1 MKDYY
6 KILIINK
13 NAESRDIKKA
23 YRSLALKWHPDV
35 NKEVGAQEKFIEI
48 NEAYEILND
57 DSKRKI
63 YDTIYNDYIN
73 SMNLKNTFRVDDEQY
88 TRYNSWSNEARQAA
102 YTRSKMQ
109 YSEFAKTVG
118 KVYEGASN
126 GCGIVFAIAMWIA
139 WGPAAMISLIQGA
152 VDMVRDFPDYGFKTR
167 YIFLVL
173 FLLLSIIVT
182 LVGIYGF
189 FAYLKKISDE

>member
-6 KILIINK
+6 KILIINR
-13 NAESRDIKKA
+13 NADSIDIKKA
-23 YRSLALKWHPDV
+23 YRSLALKWHPDI
-35 NKEVGAQEKFIEI
+35 NKEAGAQEKFIEI
-48 NEAYEILND
+48 NEAYEILYD

-63 YDTIYNDYIN
+63 YDALFNDYSN
-73 SMNLKNTFRVDDEQY
+73 SHTQKDTFKVDNEQY
-88 TRYNSWSNEARQAA
+88 TRYNTWSNDARQTA

-126 GCGIVFAIAMWIA
+126 GCGIIFAIAMWIA

-189 FAYLKKISDE
+189 FAYLKKSSNE

>member
-6 KILIINK
+6 KVLIINR
-13 NAESRDIKKA
+13 NAESSDIKKA
-23 YRSLALKWHPDV
+23 YRTLALKWHPDI
-35 NKEVGAQEKFIEI
+35 NKDFGAQEKFIEI
-48 NEAYEILND
+48 NEAYEILNNN
-57 DSKRKI
+57 SKRKI
-63 YDTIYNDYIN
+63 YDVLYNDYVN
-73 SMNLKNTFRVDDEQY
+73 SLNAKSQSKVDNEKF
-88 TRYNSWSNEARQAA
+88 TRYNSWSNEARQTA
-102 YTRSKMQ
+102 YNRSKMP

-126 GCGIVFAIAMWIA
+126 GCGIIFAIAMWIA

-182 LVGIYGF
+182 LVGVFAF
-189 FAYLKKISDE
+189 FSYLKKISNE